1 MEPSKEAQA
10 VDEHMDAENMPAAI
24 QDLKKKGGEV
34 EKAKHAPAVQ
44 SKADWSAVRTKLEQ
58 LCVGITAFAFKGQ
71 GRGTQRCDTTTT
83 DDEDRVFWS
92 QKPGVE
98 SGLMAISGNEAVVP
112 VKNDKDTPMIL
123 KENEE
128 VGHWGSERW
137 REKLNDLNP
146 LVIAPNALKAVLKLA
161 YDTCID
167 WTDFLCNTDA
177 ITKHAKIEGH
187 SIERSYNEALQA
199 FRREIEGQATK
210 ELPTKSGPV
219 GYATFEGGSPM
230 ERDGTR
236 GRVATKVATT
246 FARLLDV
253 LEEWRSY
260 KAWVIVWPL
269 DSNPADDV
277 PQKMM
282 VAAKEYLE
290 EGGKIVTAWPP
301 ITSKNHDLWRELS
314 GLWKTFDETLI
325 QCDKGRQVFTT
336 ASNFGMKGKLFIE
349 AGAPE
354 GGAQFFNSYVGTAMN
369 KYIYECVRRRAV
381 DAHLPEL
388 DVYRPRIR
396 TSRTMSPS
404 GEGMSG
410 PWPLKRR
417 PM

>member
-71 GRGTQRCDTTTT
+71 GRGTQRGVSLLSPLEKGHLLFKCG
-83 DDEDRVFWS
+83 DDY
-92 QKPGVE
+92 
-98 SGLMAISGNEAVVP
+98 
-112 VKNDKDTPMIL
+112 
-123 KENEE
+123 
-128 VGHWGSERW
+128 
-137 REKLNDLNP
+137 
-146 LVIAPNALKAVLKLA
+146 ALKAVLKLA